1 MRRREFI
8 AGLGGAATVWPLVA
22 RAQQWALPVI
32 GYLSGGTESSDQN
45 YLMAFRQGLGE
56 HGYSVGRN
64 VEVLYRSSGTMHD
77 RLPGLAADLVRRE
90 VAIIVATRGHAPAL
104 AAQAATSTIPIVF
117 DIGADPVEL
126 GLVRSLNRP
135 GGNVTGVTVLTKN
148 LIAKRLELLH
158 EIVPAARTIGFLVN
172 PNSPVAEAEKDEVES
187 AALSLG
193 VRMESAIAGNP
204 DGIEAA
210 FTLLHGLGVDA
221 LLTASDPL
229 FWTQL
234 PSLAARYRLP
244 TIYIGRKV
252 VDVGGLMSYGP
263 NFYDSIRL
271 TGNYAGR
278 VLKGERPADLPVQ
291 QASRIDMVLNLKTAK
306 ALGLAVPLSILLRAD
321 EVIE

>member
-1 MRRREFI
+1 MKRRDFI
-8 AGLGGAATVWPLVA
+8 AGLGGAAAWPLTS
-22 RAQQWALPVI
+22 RAQQPAVPVI
-32 GYLSGGTESSDQN
+32 GYLSGGTESSDQK
-45 YLMAFRQGLGE
+45 YLVAFSQGLGE
-56 HGYSVGRN
+56 HGYIVGRN
-64 VEVLYRSSGTMHD
+64 VEVLYRSSETRHD
-77 RLPGLAADLVRRE
+77 RLPGLAADLVRRG
-90 VAIIVATRGHAPAL
+90 VAMIVATRGHAPAL
-104 AAQAATSTIPIVF
+104 VAQATTSTIPIVF

-135 GGNVTGVTVLTKN
+135 GSNATGVTVLTRT
-148 LIAKRLELLH
+148 LTAKRLELLH
-158 EIVPAARTIGFLVN
+158 QIVPAARTIGFLVN
-172 PNSPVAEAEKDEVES
+172 PNSPVVEAEKEEVES
-187 AALSLG
+187 AARSLG
-193 VRMESAIAGNP
+193 VRIELANAGSL
-204 DGIEAA
+204 DEIEAA

-221 LLTASDPL
+221 LLTATDPL

-244 TIYIGRKV
+244 TIYIGREV

-278 VLKGERPADLPVQ
+278 ILKGEKPGDLPVQ

-306 ALGLAVPLSILLRAD
+306 ALGLAIPPNLLAVAD

>member
-1 MRRREFI
+1 MKRREFI
-8 AGLGGAATVWPLVA
+8 AGLAGAVVWPLAA
-22 RAQQWALPVI
+22 RARQRTVPVI

-56 HGYSVGRN
+56 QDYFVGRN
-64 VEVLYRSSGTMHD
+64 VEVLYRSSETMHD
-77 RLPGLAADLVRRE
+77 RLPGLADDLIRRE
-90 VAIIVATRGHAPAL
+90 VAMIVATRGHAPAL

-126 GLVRSLNRP
+126 GLVGSLNRP

-158 EIVPAARTIGFLVN
+158 EIVPEARTIGFLVN
-172 PNSPVAEAEKDEVES
+172 PNSPIAEAEKKDVES

-193 VRMESAIAGNP
+193 VRIESASAGNP

-210 FTLLHGLGVDA
+210 FTLLHGLGVNA

-244 TIYIGRKV
+244 TVYIGREV

-271 TGNYAGR
+271 TGNYGGR
-278 VLKGERPADLPVQ
+278 ILKGEKPSDLPVQ
-291 QASRIDMVLNLKTAK
+291 QASRIDMVLNLSTAK
-306 ALGLAVPLSILLRAD
+306 ALGLEIPPNLLALAD

>member
-1 MRRREFI
+1 M
-8 AGLGGAATVWPLVA
+8 A
-22 RAQQWALPVI
+22 RAQQRALPVI

-56 HGYSVGRN
+56 HGYFVGRN
-64 VEVLYRSSGTMHD
+64 VEVLYRSSETMHD
-77 RLPGLAADLVRRE
+77 RLPALAADLVRRG
-90 VAIIVATRGHAPAL
+90 VAMIVATRGHAPAL

-135 GGNVTGVTVLTKN
+135 GGNATGVTVLTRT
-148 LIAKRLELLH
+148 LTAKRLELLH
-158 EIVPAARTIGFLVN
+158 EILPAARTIGFLVN
-172 PNSPVAEAEKDEVES
+172 PNSPVVEAEKEEVES
-187 AALSLG
+187 AAPGLG
-193 VRMESAIAGNP
+193 VRLELANAGSL
-204 DGIEAA
+204 DEIEAA

-221 LLTASDPL
+221 VLTATDPL

-244 TIYIGRKV
+244 TIYIGREV

-278 VLKGERPADLPVQ
+278 VLKGEKPSDLPVQ

-306 ALGLAVPLSILLRAD
+306 ALGLSIPPNLLAIAD